1 MPLFDVTYHRLVS
14 DSTKGSDRQTVDQAM
29 IGIGDAVVAGFSVTR
44 YAIEDRDGK
53 SVTVVTVT
61 SPHGVLFGAY
71 EFTKVA

>member
-1 MPLFDVTYHRLVS
+1 MS

-61 SPHGVLFGAY
+61 SPHGVLFGCY